1 MRPLFGLS
9 TASRVATTGA
19 LARGSTVRRALAATR
34 GTLGSQP
41 PGGKDLR
48 RALATT
54 RGGALRALAT
64 TRGGA
69 LGSHSPG
76 GKDFDGKRK
85 TAEDAFIRARELSA
99 RSTSS
104 SSTPGVPVEQ
114 VLIDKPDEEIC
125 PERHGEARS
134 SYDESIADWKLE
146 LLAELEAMVIE
157 KQLPTLTDAQKAR
170 LVQWN
175 IESE

>member
-1 MRPLFGLS
+1 MRPVFGLS

-19 LARGSTVRRALAATR
+19 LARGSTAR
-34 GTLGSQP
+34 
-41 PGGKDLR
+41 
-48 RALATT
+48 
-54 RGGALRALAT
+54 RALAT

-104 SSTPGVPVEQ
+104 SSSSKQPPGVPVEQ

-125 PERHGEARS
+125 PERLGEARS

>member
-1 MRPLFGLS
+1 MAGLGTQLLFGLS

-54 RGGALRALAT
+54 RGT
-64 TRGGA
+64 

-114 VLIDKPDEEIC
+114 VLIDKPDAEIC
-125 PERHGEARS
+125 PERLGEARS

>member
-1 MRPLFGLS
+1 MGS
-9 TASRVATTGA
+9 GA
-19 LARGSTVRRALAATR
+19 
-34 GTLGSQP
+34 
-41 PGGKDLR
+41 
-48 RALATT
+48 
-54 RGGALRALAT
+54 
-64 TRGGA
+64 
-69 LGSHSPG
+69 
-76 GKDFDGKRK
+76 
-85 TAEDAFIRARELSA
+85 RARQ
-99 RSTSS
+99 SS

-114 VLIDKPDEEIC
+114 VLIDKPDEHIS
-125 PERHGEARS
+125 PERLGEARS

>member
-1 MRPLFGLS
+1 MAALGTPLFGLS
-9 TASRVATTGA
+9 TASRVATTRA

-54 RGGALRALAT
+54 RGT
-64 TRGGA
+64 

-76 GKDFDGKRK
+76 GKDFDRKRK

-114 VLIDKPDEEIC
+114 VLIDKPDEVC
-125 PERHGEARS
+125 PERLGEARS

>member
-48 RALATT
+48 
-54 RGGALRALAT
+54 RALAT

-114 VLIDKPDEEIC
+114 VLIDKPDEVC
-125 PERHGEARS
+125 PERLGEARS

>member
-54 RGGALRALAT
+54 RGT
-64 TRGGA
+64 

-104 SSTPGVPVEQ
+104 SSSSSTPGVPVEQ
-114 VLIDKPDEEIC
+114 VLIDKPDEVC
-125 PERHGEARS
+125 PERLGEARS